1 VPEAV
6 LKIAGLRTSR
16 VGKSGTTDLL
26 TDVNVEVRRGEIVGI
41 VGESGV
47 GKSLLMASVLN
58 LLDPPVQV
66 TGGEVMFGSRD
77 LAKLPEEELGRLRG
91 KEISFIGPNPHT
103 LLNPLLP
110 VGQQV
115 VNFVRTHE
123 RLSKD
128 EARERVLEMFKAV
141 GIPDAK
147 RRLDTFPHELSGGMA
162 QRVVISIGLICSPQ
176 VILADEPTF
185 GLDVTIQAQV
195 LELIR
200 KLVGSRDDR
209 AMLIATRDLSIIA
222 NYADTVH
229 VLHDGTVVES
239 AAVLDFFR
247 GPTSEQGRRLLQAAE
262 LRRELTDD
270 EGVETRAPA

>member
-1 VPEAV
+1 MPETV
-6 LKIAGLRTSR
+6 LKISELRTSR

-26 TDVNVEVRRGEIVGI
+26 TNVNVDVHRGEIVGI

-58 LLDPPVQV
+58 LLNPSVQL
-66 TGGEVMFGSRD
+66 TGGEVQFGSRD
-77 LAKLPEEELGRLRG
+77 LAQLSEAELGRIRG

-110 VGQQV
+110 VGRQV
-115 VNFVRTHE
+115 VNFVRSHE
-123 RLSKD
+123 RLSKT
-128 EARERVLEMFKAV
+128 EAQDRVLEMFKAV

-147 RRLDTFPHELSGGMA
+147 RRLESFPHELSGGMA
-162 QRVVISIGLICSPQ
+162 QRVVISVGLICSPQ

-239 AAVLDFFR
+239 ATVLDFFR
-247 GPTSEQGRRLLQAAE
+247 GPTSEQGRKLLHAAE
-262 LRRELTDD
+262 LRREVND
-270 EGVETRAPA
+270 EGVATRTPA